1 MENSVINS
9 FIKCYLIGPMEKVAA
24 DDAGRGWRNK
34 LRPEL
39 EALRDKAGNPVYVFD
54 PTKEEQ
60 NKVGMETKLFHKKIL
75 GWIASGNNDQVA
87 EGTKLIWYGKT
98 HLVKGEN
105 ENDAKLIHI
114 MGDID
119 YVRQSNF
126 LIARMEEGDQPC
138 GTYFEAGIALEH
150 KIPIYVLQTMPRN
163 KYPVS
168 FVGAVFATG
177 GGFFQTQIE
186 LLDFLIKTYNLKRG

>member
-1 MENSVINS
+1 MFDSNIINS
-9 FIKCYLIGPMEKVAA
+9 HIKCYLIGPMEKVAK
-24 DDAGRGWRNK
+24 DDSGRGWRNK
-34 LRPEL
+34 IRPEL
-39 EALRDKAGNPVYVFD
+39 ETLLDPDGNRVYVFD

-60 NKVGMETKLFHKKIL
+60 SKVGMEPKIFHKKIL
-75 GWIASGNNDQVA
+75 GWIASGNNEQVA

-98 HLVKGEN
+98 HIVQTEDN
-105 ENDAKLIHI
+105 EAKLVHI

-119 YVRQSNF
+119 YVLQSNF

-150 KIPIYVLQTMPRN
+150 KIPIYVLQTMSRN

-168 FVGAVFATG
+168 FVGAVFASG
-177 GGFFQTQIE
+177 GGFFNSQSE
-186 LLDFLIKTYNLKRG
+186 LVEFLKDKYQLKQG